1 MAGYKETPRQKM
13 IAMMYLVL
21 TALLALNVSV
31 EILNAF
37 LVVNDSMETTNQ
49 VFGKKTESLYK
60 QFEQQ
65 NLQNPDK
72 VGPFYNKAKDV
83 KKLSEEM
90 KQYII
95 TMKHEMI
102 AFSERIPLEEAK
114 TKSLRDLKGKDKYDM
129 TTTFFIGQSEDG
141 SKGKAREL
149 RDKIIKYKEDLI
161 NLVDAD
167 KRDLIKIGLDTKG
180 PFYNASGKEQNWEMY
195 NFYRTILAAD
205 VTILNKLIAEVQN
218 AEQDVVTHFMSQIGA
233 TDFKIDQVGAT
244 VVPKSQYVFMGDSY
258 EAEVFV
264 TAMDTKQDFTAN
276 IGGRGYSSEGGKV
289 KVLLPATAPGEKKV
303 TGNVMFKSPDG
314 EIKPYP
320 VEFSYI
326 VAPPSLTVAP
336 TKMNVLYAS
345 VDNPVSISAGGVS
358 DAQISA
364 NISQGTL
371 VRTAGGW
378 VARVTQP
385 GKAVVSVTAKVGDK
399 VKPMGSFEFRV
410 KNVPSPNAFIANT
423 DGGVVPREVLAAS
436 ALIPR
441 MPADFD
447 FDLNFVITSFTFSGN
462 RKGDVIDYKGVGN
475 KLTEDM
481 RTFIKECKRGSKVSF
496 EDIYAKGPDGKN
508 RKLNSIIITIQ

>member
-49 VFGKKTESLYK
+49 VFATKTEGLYR
-60 QFEQQ
+60 QFETQYTQ
-65 NLQNPDK
+65 SPDK
-72 VGPFYNKAKDV
+72 VGPFWNKAKEV
-83 KKLSEEM
+83 KKLSSEM
-90 KQYII
+90 RDYIVN
-95 TMKHEMI
+95 MKFDMI
-102 AFSERIPLEEAK
+102 AFSERIPVAEAK
-114 TKSLRDLKGKDKYDM
+114 SKSLRELKGKDKYDQ
-129 TTTFFIGQSEDG
+129 TTSYFIGSSEDG
-141 SKGKAREL
+141 SRGKSREL
-149 RDKIIKYKEDLI
+149 KNKIIKFKQDLL
-161 NLVDAD
+161 NLVDPD
-167 KRDLIKIGLDTKG
+167 KRSMIKLGLDTEG
-180 PFYNASGKEQNWEMY
+180 PFYNADNKKQNWEMH

-218 AEQDVVTHFMSQIGA
+218 AEQDVVTHFMSQISA

-264 TAMDTKQDFTAN
+264 TAMDTKQNFTAN

-289 KVLLPATAPGEKKV
+289 KIQLPATVPGPKKV
-303 TGNVMFKSPDG
+303 DGSVMFKSPDG
-314 EIKPYP
+314 IVKPYP
-320 VEFSYI
+320 VSFEYI
-326 VAPPSLTVAP
+326 VAPPTLTVSP
-336 TKMNVLYAS
+336 TKMNVLYIG

-364 NISQGTL
+364 SISQGSITRSGNSWIAH
-371 VRTAGGW
+371 VSQA
-378 VARVTQP
+378 
-385 GKAVVSVTAKVGDK
+385 GKAVVSVSAKVGDK
-399 VKPMGSFEFRV
+399 AKTMGSSEFRV
-410 KNVPSPNAFIANT
+410 KNVPNPTAFIANT
-423 DGGVVPREVLAAS
+423 DGGTVGREMLMAS

-462 RKGDVIDYKGVGN
+462 RKGDVIDYKGTGN
-475 KLTEDM
+475 RLTEDM
-481 RTFIKECKRGSKVSF
+481 KNFIRECKTRSKIFF

-508 RKLNSIIITIQ
+508 RKLNSIVLTVQ